1 MEIVNVKNAPMKNKA
16 TYLII
21 SLFLVCASLQ
31 LQAQRTDKK
40 GDQKE
45 NDKDSK
51 SNKKKSED
59 PTLLEKS
66 NESAYEKE
74 LGALLLTEE
83 AKKSARKNHTFFE
96 RLFSSDDEML
106 KQERIN
112 ALVRILEANQSEM
125 KRLND
130 QLSASNNELN
140 SEKNR
145 LKIER
150 ELQEYR
156 SGMDKITVE
165 FGDIRW
171 AKENLDVNTLVT
183 GEPIIEIE
191 ADDNAGWLQ
200 AFKNKE
206 AAFVILNVDGEEA
219 KAYNYW
225 AIVSG
230 KLAPKGWRL
239 PTLIDAQNLQTSLEA
254 KFGKGLGAEHL
265 RRESA
270 MWGKVKGKKMSF
282 DSFDFGLLP
291 FGYYS
296 SRGWMKDESILRLAL
311 EDLEGMVYFS
321 GDSNEIRVQEIDTDF
336 RESSLGWVVRC
347 VLETK

>member
-21 SLFLVCASLQ
+21 SLFLACASLQ
-31 LQAQRTDKK
+31 MQAQRNNDK

-45 NDKDSK
+45 QDKDTK
-51 SNKKKSED
+51 SKKKKTED
-59 PTLLEKS
+59 PTLREKS
-66 NESAYEKE
+66 NESVYEKE

-83 AKKSARKNHTFFE
+83 AKKSARKKHTFFE

-106 KQERIN
+106 KQERIDS
-112 ALVRILEANQSEM
+112 LVHILQANQNEL

-130 QLSASNNELN
+130 QLAASNNELN
-140 SEKNR
+140 KEKNQS
-145 LKIER
+145 KNER

-156 SGMDKITVE
+156 SSMDKITVE

-171 AKENLDVNTLVT
+171 AKENLDVNSLVT
-183 GEPIIEIE
+183 GEPIIEI
-191 ADDNAGWLQ
+191 DVHDNAGWLQ

-225 AIVSG
+225 AVVSG

-239 PTLIDAQNLQTSLEA
+239 PTFIDAQKLQTSLEA

-282 DSFDFGLLP
+282 DSFNFGLLP

-311 EDLEGMVYFS
+311 ANLEGMVYFT
-321 GDSNEIRVQEIDTDF
+321 GDSNEIRVQEIDSDF

-347 VLETK
+347 VLDTK